1 MGVQILETFQGADL
15 ILAFPKSTFVAAC
28 TVQLGRTK
36 SIKHS
41 EGVVAYFHNHLSPN
55 LSQWKEG
62 SHDSYLWLRVNK
74 NVAPNLFVCVVYV
87 APVGSKYENKSL
99 FQNLAWNI
107 VEVQT
112 LGGIVLLGGDF
123 NAHIVTLSNTID
135 TNDLCE
141 LLQAPE
147 LAKTEQPSI
156 VTKRQNHDISV
167 NDYDRELLDLCCDAG
182 LLILNGQTLGDE
194 LGEFTCLANGGRNI
208 VDYIIG
214 SLIIWQATTHLEVI
228 INDTRYCVMGGHSD
242 HRPLWLQLNI
252 NYTFVEPQHTIGI
265 KKFLPRFKYD
275 KSKVEQY

>member
-36 SIKHS
+36 AIKHS

-87 APVGSKYENKSL
+87 APVGSKYESKSL

-107 VEVQT
+107 AEVQT
-112 LGGIVLLGGDF
+112 LGGIVLLAGDF

-156 VTKRQNHDISV
+156 VTKRQNHDVSV

-194 LGEFTCLANGGRNI
+194 LGEFICLANGGRNI
-208 VDYIIG
+208 IDYIIG
-214 SLIIWQATTHLEVI
+214 SLIIWQATTHLEMI

-252 NYTFVEPQHTIGI
+252 NYTFVEPQHTVGI
-265 KKFLPRFKYD
+265 KKFLPKFKYD

>member
-1 MGVQILETFQGADL
+1 
-15 ILAFPKSTFVAAC
+15 
-28 TVQLGRTK
+28 
-36 SIKHS
+36 
-41 EGVVAYFHNHLSPN
+41 
-55 LSQWKEG
+55 
-62 SHDSYLWLRVNK
+62 
-74 NVAPNLFVCVVYV
+74 LFVCVVYV